1 MENKKSIFDSIEKIA
16 TKEYELFLKAV
27 EGKPIK
33 ISGYQSQEL
42 YPVLAFVL
50 TNTNLNYKYAI
61 GVFDD
66 SSLRQEKSKDLLVL
80 INKKLNCCVILTN
93 GQTYY
98 VYDHSGVFLFDTKDF
113 DTIKNLVLENIDT
126 DSLKKDLLKER
137 VQKCTSKYPT
147 LLSLENLE
155 DCENGMSFKNKTLE
169 NQFWRNLL
177 SIEGVEEPNLFC
189 KYATLDTAYYILTNG
204 TFRVSGIAGM
214 NDKSEIDF
222 FDEYCKTDNNENTND
237 VFISCGVDDCD
248 NLTMWRL
255 YGDDSK
261 GVCLVFEIN
270 DLAKDTFIM
279 HKVEYAKK
287 HSGKYHNEHLDII
300 KEMNDTGI
308 KFNELNKWKHF
319 FKASEYSIENEIRLL
334 YVNNVVCN
342 RNVTW
347 VKTPDHS
354 ILNPVI
360 DFHLKQEVFPL
371 RLKKIVVGSNCPEI
385 DTNIRQIKEMLKIN
399 GFDRDNVVV
408 VQSEIKNYR

>member
-1 MENKKSIFDSIEKIA
+1 MENKKSIVDSLEKIA
-16 TKEYELFLKAV
+16 TNVYELFIEAF
-27 EGKPIK
+27 EGQSFT
-33 ISGYQSQEL
+33 ISGYKEQKL
-42 YPVLAFVL
+42 YPILAFIL
-50 TNTNLNYKYAI
+50 TNAKLNCKYAI
-61 GVFDD
+61 GVFDN
-66 SSLRQEKSKDLLVL
+66 SSLSQEKSKDLLGF
-80 INKKLNCCVILTN
+80 INKNLNCCSILTD
-93 GQTYY
+93 GVTYY
-98 VYDHSGVFLFDTKDF
+98 VYDSTGEFLFDIDNF
-113 DTIKNLVLENIDT
+113 DIIKTFILNNINIDN
-126 DSLKKDLLKER
+126 LKKRLLKDR
-137 VQKCTSKYPT
+137 VQKCTSKYHT
-147 LLSLENLE
+147 LLSFENFE
-155 DCENGMSFKNKTLE
+155 ECENGMSFKNKTLE

-177 SIEGVEEPNLFC
+177 NIKGVEEPNLFC

-222 FDEYCKTDNNENTND
+222 FDEYCKTDNSENTND

-287 HSGKYHNEHLDII
+287 HIGKYYNEHLDII

-399 GFDRDNVVV
+399 GFDRDNVEV